1 VTSFRARLVLSLFGF
16 AGTLAVITVSA
27 GRAQGPQPGH
37 PSAAQQPPPP
47 PVQGPLPTFKS
58 EVNYVEVDAIVTDSS
73 GTFVRDLSKDD
84 FQVFEDR
91 KLQTITTCERVDI
104 PVERAVRPLFATQPI
119 EPDVRSNEHPFDG
132 RIYVMVIDDL
142 HTAFGRTE
150 RVRRTARQFI
160 EQRLGANDLMAVVTT
175 GGTAARRE
183 FTTNRQ
189 LLLSAVDSVNGRRL
203 ASATRNKLD
212 AYRIQGDLRLPG
224 EPIADP
230 EEPRRADDARS
241 TLRTLRSVADWLS
254 RIHGRR
260 KSILFV
266 SEGLEYDI
274 FNQASSILSAASSN
288 PRAIYDEMRETISAA
303 ARADVSI
310 YGIDPRGLAT
320 AGDEDIEIDSY
331 PTDPSLGLRPT
342 SLLDELRISQD
353 SLRMLSDETGG
364 FAVVNRNDVGSAYER
379 IVEDN
384 SSYYVLAYYPPSDAR
399 DGRAHTIDVRVGR
412 PGLTVRARKSYVT
425 PKEGETEPAVKPT
438 GGVSKELRELLES
451 PLPVSGLGLRVFG
464 APFKGNP
471 PNASVLLS
479 TEMKGS
485 DLHLGP
491 MDVVELVYVALDSE
505 GKVRGS
511 STDTITMN
519 LRPEVKEQIA
529 SSGLR
534 FTKRLTLAPGRYQV
548 RVAGRDSAGGA
559 IGLVLYDLD
568 VPDFNRARFS
578 MSGLVLTSREAQAL
592 PTTKPDDAL
601 KDVLPGP
608 PVAIR
613 EFSPSDEISL
623 FAELYD
629 NQASTPHGVDI
640 TTTVRTTEG
649 AIVFKESEERDASE
663 LQGSH
668 GGYGHTSRIPLRGF
682 APGLYVLNVE
692 GRSRLGREFV
702 ASREI
707 QFSVVRSEALPS
719 R

>member
-1 VTSFRARLVLSLFGF
+1 VTSFRSRLALSLSGF
-16 AGTLAVITVSA
+16 VTVIAVSA
-27 GRAQGPQPGH
+27 GLAQGPQLGR
-37 PSAAQQPPPP
+37 PSTAQQQSPL
-47 PVQGPLPTFKS
+47 PVQGPTPTFKS
-58 EVNYVEVDAIVTDSS
+58 EVNYVEVDAIVTDSA
-73 GTFVRDLSKDD
+73 GTFIRDLSKDD

-119 EPDVRSNEHPFDG
+119 EPDVKSNEHPFDG

-142 HTAFGRTE
+142 HTAFGRGE

-175 GGTAARRE
+175 GGRAEANRE

-203 ASATRNKLD
+203 VSATGNKLD
-212 AYRIQGDLRLPG
+212 AYRTQRDLRLPG

-230 EEPRRADDARS
+230 EEPVRADEARS
-241 TLRTLRSVADWLS
+241 TLRTLRSVANWLS

-274 FNQASSILSAASSN
+274 FNQASSSLSAASSN
-288 PRAIYDEMRETISAA
+288 TRAIYDEMRETISAA

-320 AGDEDIEIDSY
+320 AGDEDIEIESY
-331 PTDPSLGLRPT
+331 PTDPSLGIRPT
-342 SLLDELRISQD
+342 SLMDELRISQD
-353 SLRMLSDETGG
+353 SLRVLSDETGG
-364 FAVVNRNDVGSAYER
+364 FAVVNRNDVGSAYDR
-379 IVEDN
+379 IVQDN

-399 DGRAHTIDVRVGR
+399 DGRSHTIDVRVRR
-412 PGLTVRARKSYVT
+412 PGLTVRARKSYVA
-425 PKEGETEPAVKPT
+425 PERQTELAVNPT
-438 GGVSKELRELLES
+438 GGASRELRELLES

-471 PNASVLLS
+471 PNASVLFS
-479 TEMKGS
+479 AEMRGS
-485 DLHLGP
+485 DLQLGP
-491 MDVVELVYVALDSE
+491 KDVIELAYMAVDPE

-511 STDTITMN
+511 STDTVTMN

-529 SSGLR
+529 GSGLR
-534 FTKRLTLAPGRYQV
+534 FTKRLNLAPGRYQV
-548 RVAGRDSAGGA
+548 RVAGRDSSSGA
-559 IGLVLYDLD
+559 LGLVLYDLD
-568 VPDFNRARFS
+568 VPDFNGSRLS

-592 PTTKPDDAL
+592 PTTKPDDEL
-601 KDVLPGP
+601 KGVLPGP
-608 PVAIR
+608 PTAIR
-613 EFSPSDEISL
+613 EFSPSDEIVL
-623 FAELYD
+623 FAEVYD
-629 NQASTPHGVDI
+629 NEASKSHRVDI

-663 LQGSH
+663 LQGPH
-668 GGYGHTSRIPLRGF
+668 GGYDHTARIPLRGF

-692 GRSRLGREFV
+692 GRSRLGPGLV

-707 QFSVVRSEALPS
+707 QFSVVRSEPLPP